1 MTDDS
6 QRMITIEPLRKTQL
20 DQVKALDQLC
30 FGGLWT
36 KGAYEREIDSP
47 NSLLL
52 AIVQQNATA
61 EEYLMGI
68 GCFWAIVEE
77 AHITLL
83 GIHPN
88 YRRQGFGELLLCQL
102 LLAAVHWPLERATL
116 EVRVSNASAIALYQK
131 LGFTIAGRR
140 KDYYPIP
147 PEDAFILW
155 RSHLDDPD
163 FTQTLQKLQKKRS
176 ATLLTKGWQILQS
189 S

>member
-1 MTDDS
+1 
-6 QRMITIEPLRKTQL
+6 MIKIQPLLKTQL
-20 DQVKALDQLC
+20 EEVTFLDQLC

-36 KGAYEREIDSP
+36 KGAYEQEIDSTR
-47 NSLLL
+47 SLLL
-52 AIVQQNATA
+52 AVVQQNTA
-61 EEYLMGI
+61 EEEYLIGI

-83 GIHPN
+83 GIHPDC
-88 YRRQGFGELLLCQL
+88 RQQGLGELLLCQL
-102 LLAAVHWPLERATL
+102 LLAAIRWPLERATL

-140 KDYYPIP
+140 KNYYPIP

-155 RSHLDDPD
+155 HSHLADPN
-163 FTQTLQKLQKKRS
+163 FAETLQTLQKKRS

>member
-1 MTDDS
+1 L
-6 QRMITIEPLRKTQL
+6 QLQIQPLTKDKLEETVKL
-20 DQVKALDQLC
+20 DRAC

-52 AIVQQNATA
+52 A
-61 EEYLMGI
+61 LMTPENQLIGI

-83 GIHPN
+83 GIHPE
-88 YRRQGFGELLLCQL
+88 YRRQGLGELLLCKL
-102 LLAAVHWPLERATL
+102 LIAAVDWPLERATL

-131 LGFTIAGRR
+131 LGFQIAGRR

-155 RSHLDDPD
+155 RSHLDEPE
-163 FTQTLQKLQKKRS
+163 FTEMLQNLQQKRS
-176 ATLLTKGWQILQS
+176 ATLLTKS
-189 S
+189 